1 MGFGGLESNLKGR
14 IQPQDLQIPTTTMLE
29 RSFEGVPAM
38 DDAEAVAA
46 EAELVVD
53 ADGFGKAEGPAV
65 EEAVEEAV

>member
-1 MGFGGLESNLKGR
+1 
-14 IQPQDLQIPTTTMLE
+14 
-29 RSFEGVPAM
+29 M